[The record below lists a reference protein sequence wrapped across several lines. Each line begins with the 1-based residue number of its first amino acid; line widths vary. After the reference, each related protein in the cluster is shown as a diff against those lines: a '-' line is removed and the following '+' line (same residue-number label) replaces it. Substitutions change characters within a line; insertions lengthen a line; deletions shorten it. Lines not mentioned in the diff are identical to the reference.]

1 MAEVKNAFIK
11 SKMNKDLD
19 DRLIP
24 NGEYRDAQ
32 NVQIS
37 KSQGPDVG
45 ALESVYGNELIKNFA
60 SALKT
65 PAATVDPNIK
75 CIGNFVDDF
84 NNIIYS
90 FWTDNTGEILNG
102 ANGTP
107 NIPNGYLPEG
117 AIGSLAIVA
126 PGTGYTVGDEIPVGG
141 DFNASGYNA
150 NVTVASVNG
159 SGGVTGVD
167 INFPGQMF
175 QTGLGNNSTGLANGL
190 ILKLTGCLG
199 NNFITSYSPQ
209 SGALRVIATGNFLN
223 FSQKNPIIGV
233 NLLEN
238 LLFFTDNRNQPR
250 KVNVTR
256 GGNTPAA
263 ATYYTREDQ
272 ISVAKYNPYE
282 PIRLY
287 QLSALAAATATA
299 TGAAS
304 NTININ
310 VTPIS
315 GNIKVG
321 QLVTGSG
328 VLPNTFVSG
337 FSSPVVTFNK
347 QQNFS
352 STTLTFTS
360 YETAMKDVVSPNI
373 PLATSTT
380 TNPYLITNYTGDVDF
395 LEDKFAKFSYRFR
408 FDDGEYS
415 IFAPFTQTTFIP
427 KQDGY
432 FINNDEQSTIESTVV
447 QFMENKINYI
457 QLNLP
462 LPSSGATLVDAFKI
476 TEVDILYKESDSLA
490 VQVIETLPVSRVAA
504 GAGGTKIFTYNYL
517 GTKPFRTLPED
528 ELIRVFDKIP
538 VKAFS
543 QELASNRVIYGNF
556 QNKHTPPSGINY
568 QVATNEK
575 FEIQSLNSNK
585 GVVAYPNSSL
595 KENRNYQ
602 VGFVLSDR
610 FGRQS
615 SVLLSTNDSDTL
627 TANGFGAS
635 TVFNPYQSA
644 TPASSGSSINWRGD
658 SLKIEVLSEITSGIN
673 GKDATSSA
681 DVRVANPE
689 TGEPGLYNNFIGDY
703 DYNPLGW
710 YSYKIVV
717 QQKEQEYYNVYLPG
731 IVKGPLNTT
740 TPSAFQELTGQ
751 TTLFNDNI
759 NKVPRDLS
767 EVGPDQRQFRS
778 SVRLFGRVQNTIS
791 PVGPYSPVG
800 NQQYD
805 PNISGT
811 DLVPQSITVNVIS
824 DLKDLFDVDGVI
836 PASGGGSEVNIFYD
850 ASSNP
855 LIGRMI
861 STKAGGIGT
870 AQGTST
876 PSLEMNQLAIL
887 ETEPVESR
895 LDLFF
900 ETSTAGLI
908 SVLNPQINDNQG
920 ASNFNAWNYLQT
932 EAMASASTVVNAS
945 ESTPYTGYF
954 YPQTALGNQILAYTI
969 SNFKVLK
976 SGGSDISTRFNL
988 AKTTIT
994 VGSTATATGAGV
1006 GTATI
1011 NLSSISGTVKVD
1023 DLVTGTGVVANTFV
1037 LSIAGSTVVL
1047 NKVQTF
1053 SSTTL
1058 TFAPARDVLRLTTND
1073 VFYYAPGSSA
1083 TENYTFSFDVTD
1095 INGITNTIVKTGNL
1109 TNIAPT
1115 ITNCTTPVT
1124 VGAGD
1129 TTVKTFAAV
1138 NGAIAATGQQA
1149 SDLVWSIQSQ
1159 QQNGLDVTVFSINSS
1174 GLLTVSNGI
1183 GAYDVTV
1190 RVIDAGG
1197 TAGFLT
1203 ADCTFVVNVGV
1214 PPVDSNFNQGIA
1226 LEAFDG
1232 DYNLLAF
1239 VDSDTNVIASPTLTS
1254 YTLAAPKIYSFTGIV
1269 GGSGYTGTTDL
1280 ATTVL
1285 PPGGTGLK
1293 VNQVLAG
1300 GAIQSLSVEE
1310 AGSGYSLN
1318 DIITVVEGTNTT
1330 GGATINGIPFSG
1342 SDPTI
1347 ATSFVCTSPNKYDQT
1362 ANIYLR
1368 NNLKGALTQGQFYVS
1383 MSVFNADVSSTVALV
1398 NAPVVQYRANSSAT
1412 WIDATDVNGEASNL
1426 NGQWLGIKGGM
1437 TSNTGPGGGNN
1448 FEVTNSGSSN
1458 QSGTKIQVFGVGGSS
1473 NGAGEYRIIQPN
1485 LNGTNLQFPSCSG
1498 SVSSFT
1504 TMTTTVGDAN
1514 YPQIGTGPL
1523 YYEYRISTVGA
1534 NCFSNMATTVYA
1546 RERITK
1552 YVTQLYSN
1560 TSLTQV
1566 KTLTSGTYRFQR
1578 PSVNLEQNKD
1588 GAYIATFNAS
1598 GLRTSLS
1605 SPCVYT

>member
-45 ALESVYGNELIKNFA
+45 ALESVYGNELTKNFA

-102 ANGTP
+102 ANATP
-107 NIPNGYLPEG
+107 NIPNGYLPVG
-117 AIGSLAIVA
+117 AIGSLDIVT
-126 PGTGYTVGDEIPVGG
+126 PGTGFSVGDELPSDLGFSSG
-141 DFNASGYNA
+141 GYNA
-150 NVTVASVNG
+150 NVTVASVDG
-159 SGGVTGVD
+159 SGGVTGVN
-167 INFPGQMF
+167 INFPGQLF
-175 QTGLGNNSTGLANGL
+175 SGDLGSNSSAITVGSASGLV
-190 ILKLTGCLG
+190 LKLTGLLG

-209 SGALRVIATGNFLN
+209 SGAFRVIATGNFLN

-256 GGNTPAA
+256 GGSTPAQ
-263 ATYYTREDQ
+263 ATYYTTEDQ

-304 NTININ
+304 NVSTINLGA
-310 VTPIS
+310 TIS

-337 FSSPVVTFNK
+337 FSSPNVTFNK

-360 YETAMKDVVSPNI
+360 YETAMKDVISPNI
-373 PLATSTT
+373 PLATSGT

-432 FINNDEQSTIESTVV
+432 FINNDEQSAIESTVV

-462 LPSSGATLVDAFKI
+462 LPSSGATLVDTFKI

-490 VQVIETLPVSRVAA
+490 VQVIETLPVSKVVA
-504 GAGGTKIFTYNYL
+504 GAASTNIFTYNYL
-517 GTKPFRTLPED
+517 GTKPFKTLPED

-575 FEIQSLNSNK
+575 FEIQNLNSNK

-602 VGFVLSDR
+602 AGFVLSDR

-615 SVLLSTNDSDTL
+615 SVLLSTNNSDTL
-627 TANGFGAS
+627 TANLFGAS
-635 TVFNPYQSA
+635 TVFNPYQ
-644 TPASSGSSINWRGD
+644 TPGSSITWRGD

-673 GKDATSSA
+673 GNDTTSSS
-681 DVRVANPE
+681 DIKIANSE
-689 TGEPGLYNNFIGDY
+689 TGEPGLYNTDTANY

-740 TPSAFQELTGQ
+740 GGTAFEELTGQ

-778 SVRLFGRVQNTIS
+778 SVQLFGRVQNTTA
-791 PVGPYSPVG
+791 GGAYSTVG
-800 NQQYD
+800 NEQYD
-805 PNISGT
+805 PNISAT

-836 PASGGGSEVNIFYD
+836 PLVSTPTTGAVNIFYD

-861 STKAGGIGT
+861 STKTGGIGT
-870 AQGTST
+870 AQGAGQ
-876 PSLEMNQLAIL
+876 PYPEMNQLAIL

-932 EAMASASTVVNAS
+932 EAMASASTIVNAS
-945 ESTPYTGYF
+945 TTAPYTGYF
-954 YPQTALGNQILAYTI
+954 YPQTALGNQIPAYTI

-976 SGGSDISTRFNL
+976 SGGSNITSRFTLTKST
-988 AKTTIT
+988 II
-994 VGSTATATGAGV
+994 VGNTATATSAASS
-1006 GTATI
+1006 TATI
-1011 NLSSISGTVKVD
+1011 TLSSISGTVKVD
-1023 DLVTGTGVVANTFV
+1023 DLVTGTGVLANTFV

-1058 TFAPARDVLRLTTND
+1058 TFTPARDVLRLATND

-1083 TENYTFSFDVTD
+1083 TENYTFSVDVTD

-1124 VGAGD
+1124 IGAGD

-1232 DYNLLAF
+1232 EYNLLAF
-1239 VDSDTNVIASPTLTS
+1239 VDSDTNVTFDSL
-1254 YTLAAPKIYSFTGIV
+1254 LATPPVPKIYSFTGIV
-1269 GGSGYTGTTDL
+1269 AGSGYTDTDDL

-1285 PPGGTGLK
+1285 PLGGTGLK
-1293 VNQVLAG
+1293 VNQVLTG

-1318 DIITVVEGTNTT
+1318 DIITVVEGANTT
-1330 GGATINGIPFSG
+1330 GGATINGIPFSA
-1342 SDPTI
+1342 SDPTV
-1347 ATSFVCTSPNKYDQT
+1347 ATNFFCTSPSNKYTQT
-1362 ANIYLR
+1362 GNIYVK
-1368 NNLKGALTQGQFYVS
+1368 NNLKGALTQGQFFVS
-1383 MSVFNADVSSTVALV
+1383 MSVFNADVSSTVALP
-1398 NAPVVQYRANSSAT
+1398 NIPVVQYRANSGAT
-1412 WIDATDVNGEASNL
+1412 WINATDINGEASNL

-1437 TSNTGPGGGNN
+1437 TNNNGPGGGNN

-1458 QSGTKIQVFGVGGSS
+1458 QTGTKIQVFGVGGSG

-1485 LNGTNLQFPSCSG
+1485 LTGTNLQYPSCSG
-1498 SVSSFT
+1498 TVSSFT
-1504 TMTTTVGDAN
+1504 TMTTEVGDAN

-1523 YYEYRISTVGA
+1523 YYEYRISAVGA
-1534 NCFSNMATTVYA
+1534 TCSSSMPTTVYA

-1566 KTLTSGTYRFQR
+1566 KTLTSGAYRFQR

-1588 GAYIATFNAS
+1588 GAYTATFNAS
-1598 GLRTSLS
+1598 GLRTTAS

>member
-45 ALESVYGNELIKNFA
+45 ALESVYGNELTKNFA

-65 PAATVDPNIK
+65 PTATVDPNIK

-102 ANGTP
+102 ANATP

-117 AIGSLAIVA
+117 SVGSLDIVT
-126 PGTGYTVGDEIPVGG
+126 PGAGFSVGDELPSDLGFSSG
-141 DFNASGYNA
+141 GYNA

-167 INFPGQMF
+167 INFPGQLF
-175 QTGLGNNSTGLANGL
+175 ESDLGSNSSAITVGAASGLV
-190 ILKLTGCLG
+190 LKLTGLLG

-263 ATYYTREDQ
+263 ATYYTTEDQ

-304 NTININ
+304 SVSTIS
-310 VTPIS
+310 VTSIS

-337 FSSPVVTFNK
+337 FSSPNVTFNK

-373 PLATSTT
+373 PLATSGTA
-380 TNPYLITNYTGDVDF
+380 NPYLITNYTGDVDF

-432 FINNDEQSTIESTVV
+432 FINNDEQSAIESTVV

-462 LPSSGATLVDAFKI
+462 LPSSGATLVDTFKI

-490 VQVIETLPVSRVAA
+490 VQVIETLPVSRVVA
-504 GAGGTKIFTYNYL
+504 GAASTNIFTYNYL
-517 GTKPFRTLPED
+517 GTKPFKTLPED

-575 FEIQSLNSNK
+575 FEIQNLNSNK

-602 VGFVLSDR
+602 AGFVLSDR

-635 TVFNPYQSA
+635 TVFNPYQ
-644 TPASSGSSINWRGD
+644 TPGSSITWRGD

-673 GKDATSSA
+673 GNDTTSNS
-681 DVRVANPE
+681 DVRIANPE
-689 TGEPGLYNNFIGDY
+689 TGEPGLYNNFTTDY

-731 IVKGPLNTT
+731 IVKGPLETPS
-740 TPSAFQELTGQ
+740 PSAFEELTGQ

-759 NKVPRDLS
+759 NKIPRDLS

-778 SVRLFGRVQNTIS
+778 SVQLFGRVQNTTA
-791 PVGPYSPVG
+791 GGAYSTVG
-800 NQQYD
+800 NEQYD
-805 PNISGT
+805 PTISAT

-824 DLKDLFDVDGVI
+824 DLKDLFNVDGAI
-836 PASGGGSEVNIFYD
+836 PSLTTPTTGAVNIFYD

-855 LIGRMI
+855 LIGKMI

-870 AQGTST
+870 SQGVGQ
-876 PSLEMNQLAIL
+876 PYPQMNQLAIL

-900 ETSTAGLI
+900 EASTAGLI
-908 SVLNPQINDNQG
+908 SVLNPQVNDNQG

-932 EAMASASTVVNAS
+932 EAMASASTIVNAS
-945 ESTPYTGYF
+945 TTAPYTGYF
-954 YPQTALGNQILAYTI
+954 YPQTALGVQIPTYTI

-976 SGGSDISTRFNL
+976 SGGSNITSRFTL
-988 AKTTIT
+988 TKSTIT
-994 VGSTATATGAGV
+994 VG
-1006 GTATI
+1006 
-1011 NLSSISGTVKVD
+1011 
-1023 DLVTGTGVVANTFV
+1023 
-1037 LSIAGSTVVL
+1037 GSP
-1047 NKVQTF
+1047 K
-1053 SSTTL
+1053 
-1058 TFAPARDVLRLTTND
+1058 DVLRLTTND

-1083 TENYTFSFDVTD
+1083 TENYTFSVDVTD
-1095 INGITNTIVKTGNL
+1095 AAGITNTIVKTGNL

-1124 VGAGD
+1124 IGAGD

-1159 QQNGLDVTVFSINSS
+1159 KQNGLDVTVFSINSS

-1232 DYNLLAF
+1232 EYNLLAF
-1239 VDSDTNVIASPTLTS
+1239 VDSDTDVTDNSL
-1254 YTLAAPKIYSFTGIV
+1254 LATPPVPKIYSFTGIV
-1269 GGSGYTGTTDL
+1269 GGSGYTDDTDL
-1280 ATTVL
+1280 STTVL
-1285 PPGGTGLK
+1285 PLGGTGLK
-1293 VNQVLAG
+1293 VNQDLSG

-1318 DIITVVEGTNTT
+1318 DIITVVEGANTT
-1330 GGATINGIPFSG
+1330 GGATINGIPFSA
-1342 SDPTI
+1342 SDPTV
-1347 ATSFVCTSPNKYDQT
+1347 ATNFFCTSPSNKYTQT
-1362 ANIYLR
+1362 GNIYVK
-1368 NNLKGALTQGQFYVS
+1368 NNLKGALTQGQFFVS

-1398 NAPVVQYRANSSAT
+1398 NAPVVQYRANSTAT

-1437 TSNTGPGGGNN
+1437 TNNNGPGVGNN

-1458 QSGTKIQVFGVGGSS
+1458 QTGTKIQVFGVGGSS

-1504 TMTTTVGDAN
+1504 TMTTEVGDAN

-1523 YYEYRISTVGA
+1523 YYEYRISAVGA
-1534 NCFSNMATTVYA
+1534 TCSSSMPTTVYA

-1552 YVTQLYSN
+1552 YATQLYSN

-1588 GAYIATFNAS
+1588 GAYTATFNAS
-1598 GLRTSLS
+1598 GLRTTAS

>member
-159 SGGVTGVD
+159 SGGVTSVD
-167 INFPGQMF
+167 INFPGQLF
-175 QTGLGNNSTGLANGL
+175 QNGLGNNSTGLANGL

-337 FSSPVVTFNK
+337 FASPVVTFNK
-347 QQNFS
+347 QQNFT

-673 GKDATSSA
+673 GNDTTSSS
-681 DVRVANPE
+681 DVRIANPE

-778 SVRLFGRVQNTIS
+778 SVRLFGRVQNTTA
-791 PVGPYSPVG
+791 GGAYSTVG
-800 NQQYD
+800 NEQYD

-836 PASGGGSEVNIFYD
+836 PPATTTITGAVNIFYD

-908 SVLNPQINDNQG
+908 SVLNPQVNDNQG
-920 ASNFNAWNYLQT
+920 ASNFKDWNYLQT

-945 ESTPYTGYF
+945 ISSPYTGYF

-976 SGGSDISTRFNL
+976 SGGSDISTRFTL
-988 AKTTIT
+988 TKSTIT
-994 VGSTATATGAGV
+994 VG
-1006 GTATI
+1006 
-1011 NLSSISGTVKVD
+1011 
-1023 DLVTGTGVVANTFV
+1023 
-1037 LSIAGSTVVL
+1037 GSP
-1047 NKVQTF
+1047 K
-1053 SSTTL
+1053 
-1058 TFAPARDVLRLTTND
+1058 DVLRLTTND

-1083 TENYTFSFDVTD
+1083 TENYTFSVDVTD
-1095 INGITNTIVKTGNL
+1095 AAGITNTIVKTGNL

-1398 NAPVVQYRANSSAT
+1398 NAPVVQYRANSGANWT
-1412 WIDATDVNGEASNL
+1412 AATDVNGLLSNL

-1437 TSNTGPGGGNN
+1437 TNNNGPGGGNN

-1514 YPQIGTGPL
+1514 YPEIGTGPL

-1598 GLRTSLS
+1598 GLRTTAS